1 MALTPDAAVAR
12 WPTVPWTVDH
22 RGRLSKRGRRLRD
35 GRVGPQY
42 TPCLRLLHL
51 FLGHSPMPFP
61 PHPHPRLAT
70 SCPKHRLVF
79 GWESALPFPLPA
91 GLLVGTDAL
100 SEAKKRP
107 NIVPSPSAFLVFL
120 LHLLPGRVWFS
131 TGSSTGRKNLSVH
144 HW

>member
-1 MALTPDAAVAR
+1 MSTR
-12 WPTVPWTVDH
+12 EF
-22 RGRLSKRGRRLRD
+22 LS
-35 GRVGPQY
+35 
-42 TPCLRLLHL
+42 
-51 FLGHSPMPFP
+51 

-120 LHLLPGRVWFS
+120 LHLYLVGCGSPLEALLGGKTFQFI
-131 TGSSTGRKNLSVH
+131 TGDKVFTFEQGKIRKGIEV
-144 HW
+144 